1 MGYCEYREEL
11 DNRMREDVYEAFVI
25 YLEKIYLKDGAD
37 AVRLEYRQYSKEEI
51 DAITWEI
58 GESHDMDLTFSDLSD
73 EFSEAASYLD
83 EIYNITGQQAISLF
97 SWNVIEA

>member
-11 DNRMREDVYEAFVI
+11 DNRMLEDVYEAFVI

-58 GESHDMDLTFSDLSD
+58 VRLKSRSAKPIWRRLRAKRLLVLI
-73 EFSEAASYLD
+73 A
-83 EIYNITGQQAISLF
+83 
-97 SWNVIEA
+97 V